1 MDTEE
6 KPAKPEGVNSE
17 AAQPAASGLKVVESY
32 TPRLRSG
39 AEGAGQTMIDPLTK
53 RVIPVE
59 QANEHMRIELM
70 DPMWKKQTAVRH
82 ERDATTN
89 LASGA
94 EMSDTIHRMR
104 ASQEKE
110 LGLKRAQP
118 PPAQEIDEQ
127 EIDEQLKR
135 QRMRAMG
142 IPPPPPPAPAVPAAV
157 SAAVSAPAMPAAPA
171 ALSGAAAP
179 PKPPMAG
186 MPIPPVRAPV
196 PGMPAMPGM
205 PMPMPGMP
213 AMPMPMPGIPNM
225 PMPNM
230 PMPSMPGMP
239 AMPAMPVMPAM
250 PMPTMGGTGESWV
263 GW

>member
-17 AAQPAASGLKVVESY
+17 AAQPAAPGLKVVESY

-118 PPAQEIDEQ
+118 PPAQEASAQ

-142 IPPPPPPAPAVPAAV
+142 IPPPPPPVSAPVV

-196 PGMPAMPGM
+196 PGMPGMPGM

-239 AMPAMPVMPAM
+239 AMPAMPAIPAM

>member
-17 AAQPAASGLKVVESY
+17 AAQPAAPGLKVVESY

-142 IPPPPPPAPAVPAAV
+142 IPPPPPAPAV
-157 SAAVSAPAMPAAPA
+157 SAAVSAVTPAVVSPAAPAVPAMPAAP
-171 ALSGAAAP
+171 SGAAAP

-186 MPIPPVRAPV
+186 MPIPPVRVPV
-196 PGMPAMPGM
+196 PGMPA
-205 PMPMPGMP
+205 MPMPGMP

-239 AMPAMPVMPAM
+239 GMPAM

>member
-6 KPAKPEGVNSE
+6 KPAKPEGASSE
-17 AAQPAASGLKVVESY
+17 AAPPAAPGLKVVESY

-70 DPMWKKQTAVRH
+70 DPMWKKQNAVRH

-118 PPAQEIDEQ
+118 PPAQEASAQ

-142 IPPPPPPAPAVPAAV
+142 IPPPPPVSAPAAAVPAAAAPAMPAVPAPAAPAAAA
-157 SAAVSAPAMPAAPA
+157 AAVSAP
-171 ALSGAAAP
+171 
-179 PKPPMAG
+179 KPPMPG
-186 MPIPPVRAPV
+186 MPMPPPRAPV
-196 PGMPAMPGM
+196 PGMPPMPMPGMPMPAMPGM
-205 PMPMPGMP
+205 PMPGM
-213 AMPMPMPGIPNM
+213 PNM

-230 PMPSMPGMP
+230 PMPGMPG
-239 AMPAMPVMPAM
+239 MPAM
-250 PMPTMGGTGESWV
+250 PMPTMGGTGEK
-263 GW
+263 

>member
-17 AAQPAASGLKVVESY
+17 AAQPAAPGLKVVESY

-70 DPMWKKQTAVRH
+70 DPMWKKQTAVRQ

-118 PPAQEIDEQ
+118 QPAQEASAQ

-142 IPPPPPPAPAVPAAV
+142 IPPPPPAPAVSAAV
-157 SAAVSAPAMPAAPA
+157 PAAVSAPAMPAAPA

-186 MPIPPVRAPV
+186 HAD
-196 PGMPAMPGM
+196 
-205 PMPMPGMP
+205 
-213 AMPMPMPGIPNM
+213 
-225 PMPNM
+225 
-230 PMPSMPGMP
+230 PSCQSACARHACYAWYAHANAGHACYTHAHAGNPQHANAQYAYAEYARHAHFARHARHARYAHAHDGRY
-239 AMPAMPVMPAM
+239 
-250 PMPTMGGTGESWV
+250 G
-263 GW
+263 

>member
-6 KPAKPEGVNSE
+6 KPAKPEAAQSE
-17 AAQPAASGLKVVESY
+17 AAQPAAPGLKVVESY

-70 DPMWKKQTAVRH
+70 DPMWKKQNAVRH

-118 PPAQEIDEQ
+118 AAQEASAQ

-142 IPPPPPPAPAVPAAV
+142 IPPPPPVSAQAVSAVPPAVSAMSAAPVVAAAPAAVPAA
-157 SAAVSAPAMPAAPA
+157 A
-171 ALSGAAAP
+171 

-186 MPIPPVRAPV
+186 MPMPPPRAPV
-196 PGMPAMPGM
+196 PGMPGMPMSMPNMPMPAMPMPGM
-205 PMPMPGMP
+205 PMPMP
-213 AMPMPMPGIPNM
+213 N
-225 PMPNM
+225 
-230 PMPSMPGMP
+230 MP
-239 AMPAMPVMPAM
+239 AMPAMPNMPAM
-250 PMPTMGGTGESWV
+250 PMPTMGGTGENWV

>member
-17 AAQPAASGLKVVESY
+17 AAQPAAPGLKVVESY

-118 PPAQEIDEQ
+118 PPAQEASAQ

-142 IPPPPPPAPAVPAAV
+142 IPPPPPAPAV
-157 SAAVSAPAMPAAPA
+157 SAAVSAGVSAAPAMPA

-196 PGMPAMPGM
+196 PGMPGM

-239 AMPAMPVMPAM
+239 AMPAMPAM